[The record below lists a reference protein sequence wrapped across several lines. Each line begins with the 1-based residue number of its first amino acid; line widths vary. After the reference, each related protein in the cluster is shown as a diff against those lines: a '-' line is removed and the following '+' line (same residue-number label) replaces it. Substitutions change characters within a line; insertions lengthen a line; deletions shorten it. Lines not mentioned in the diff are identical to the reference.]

1 VTGGGISTRQLQ
13 ASVPGEVRELCQRL
27 KEAGHRSWLVG
38 GCVRDELL
46 REEGSAE
53 DASHRGDW
61 DIATSARPEQVQKLF
76 RRVIPTGIQHG
87 TVTVLMRD
95 GQYEVTTLRGETSY
109 SDGRRPDAVYFVDD
123 IKDDLARRDFT
134 INAIAYDVL
143 EDRLID
149 PFDGAQDLAKRL
161 LRAVGVASERFAEDG
176 LRVLRG
182 ARFAATLELEIE
194 PSTAQAI
201 QPSLDSYRK
210 VSAERIRDEWLK
222 TMKAKKPSRAFEL
235 MKNHGILAV
244 TAPEMLESVGC
255 EQNKYHAFDVW
266 GHAMSCLD
274 SAPRAAVLRVAALL
288 HDIGKPRSR
297 AFSDKT
303 NDYTFYEHE
312 RIGAEMVE
320 PLLSRLRFSNEE
332 RQRIVALVR
341 HHLIC
346 YDSSW
351 SDAAVRRWIRRVTPE
366 LVPDLYLLN
375 EADVRGKGRDASPDL
390 EALSA
395 LKAHV
400 ERILAAGAA
409 FSTKDLAI
417 DGRVLMQE
425 LGMKPGPDLG
435 RILKALLDE
444 VVDDPSK
451 NQRDVLLERARAL
464 L

>member
-1 VTGGGISTRQLQ
+1 VTTISTTGLQ
-13 ASVPGEVRELCQRL
+13 RSVPSEVRELCQTL
-27 KEAGHRSWLVG
+27 KQAGHRAWIVG

-46 REEGSAE
+46 RADSAANE
-53 DASHRGDW
+53 ALRGDW
-61 DIATSARPEQVQKLF
+61 DIATSARPEQVTKLF
-76 RRVIPTGIQHG
+76 RRVIPTGIAHG
-87 TVTVLMRD
+87 TVTVLLKH

-134 INAIAYDVL
+134 VNAIAYDVL

-149 PFDGAQDLAKRL
+149 PFGGVADLAQRT

-182 ARFAATLELEIE
+182 ARFAATLQLELEPETERAIE
-194 PSTAQAI
+194 PS
-201 QPSLDSYRK
+201 LGSYRK

-222 TMKAKKPSRAFEL
+222 TMKAARPSRAYEI
-235 MKNHGILAV
+235 MKNHGILAI

-266 GHAMSCLD
+266 GHAMACLD
-274 SAPRAAVLRVAALL
+274 AAPATPVLRMAALL
-288 HDIGKPRSR
+288 HDVGKPRSR

-332 RQRIVALVR
+332 RSHISALVR

-346 YDSSW
+346 YDAAW
-351 SDAAVRRWIRRVTPE
+351 SDGAVRRWIRRVTPE

-375 EADVRGKGRDASPDL
+375 EADVRGKGRDCSLDL

-400 ERILAAGAA
+400 ERVLTAGAA
-409 FSTKDLAI
+409 FSIRDLAV
-417 DGRVLMQE
+417 DGKVLMQE
-425 LGMKPGPDLG
+425 LSLKPGPDLG
-435 RILKALLDE
+435 RILKSLLDE

-451 NQRDVLLERARAL
+451 NQREALLERARAL